1 VPIPPQLVRLLRE
14 HIERYG
20 VAADGRLFRAANGGV
35 LLSKEYPEVWKDA
48 RKVAL
53 TAEQVATPLASV
65 PYSLRHAGVSLWLA
79 SGVDPVEVAR
89 RAGHS
94 VAVLY
99 RFYAKVL
106 DGKRDQANEQIE
118 RALRDAT

>member
-1 VPIPPQLVRLLRE
+1 MRLLRD
-14 HIERYG
+14 HLDRYG
-20 VAADGRLFRAANGGV
+20 APPDGRLFRAARGGV

-48 RKVAL
+48 RKAAL
-53 TAEQVATPLASV
+53 TEEQAATPLAGV

-79 SGVDPVEVAR
+79 SGVDPTEVAR

-106 DGKRDQANEQIE
+106 DGKRDQANQLIDD
-118 RALRDAT
+118 ALGAAEETSTM

>member
-1 VPIPPQLVRLLRE
+1 MTRE
-14 HIERYG
+14 YSDIWKKAH
-20 VAADGRLFRAANGGV
+20 V
-35 LLSKEYPEVWKDA
+35 LAQTEGQA
-48 RKVAL
+48 
-53 TAEQVATPLASV
+53 ATPFAEV

-79 SGVDPVEVAR
+79 SGVDPTEVAR

-106 DGKRDQANEQIE
+106 DGKRELSNERIEQAL
-118 RALRDAT
+118 AAATGPAE